1 MVDREEKY
9 IGSISGKIAAYI
21 LLAMGAVISLMP
33 LYWLVMTSLRPAGAE
48 FTYPPEWIPSSFH
61 PENYTIAW
69 NRAPFWIFT
78 FNSILVTFLATLGT
92 LLTASMAAY
101 AFARVPFYGRNVWFG
116 LTLSTMMLPWA
127 VTLIPRFLLFKYMQL
142 FDSLWPLFLP
152 FWFGGGG
159 FYIFLIRQ
167 FIMTLPVE
175 MEEAAVVDGAS
186 RLRIYFMITMPLT
199 KPAIAAVGVFSF
211 IHHWND
217 FISPLIYTNREETRT
232 LALGLR
238 YFGDEQFTEFR
249 LIMAVATL
257 MLVPVLVVF
266 FTANKYFVSGV
277 ALSGLAGR

>member
-1 MVDREEKY
+1 MVEREERY
-9 IGSISGKIAAYI
+9 IASISAKIGAYF
-21 LLAMGAVISLMP
+21 LLVLGAVISLLP

-61 PENYTIAW
+61 PENYGIAW
-69 NRAPFWIFT
+69 NRAPFWLFT
-78 FNSILVTFLATLGT
+78 FNSILVTFLATFGT
-92 LLTASMAAY
+92 ILTASMAAY
-101 AFARVPFYGRNVWFG
+101 AFARIPFYGRQVWFA

-127 VTLIPRFLLFKYMQL
+127 VTLIPRFLLFKYMGL

-152 FWFGGGG
+152 FWFGGGA

-199 KPAIAAVGVFSF
+199 KPAVAAVGVFSF

-217 FISPLIYTNREETRT
+217 FMSPLIFTNREETRT

-266 FTANKYFVSGV
+266 FAANKYFVSGV

>member
-21 LLAMGAVISLMP
+21 LLAFGAVISLMP

-61 PENYTIAW
+61 PENYPIAW
-69 NRAPFWIFT
+69 RRAPFWLFT
-78 FNSILVTFLATLGT
+78 FNSVLVTFLATLGT

-186 RLRIYFMITMPLT
+186 RVRI
-199 KPAIAAVGVFSF
+199 
-211 IHHWND
+211 
-217 FISPLIYTNREETRT
+217 
-232 LALGLR
+232 
-238 YFGDEQFTEFR
+238 
-249 LIMAVATL
+249 
-257 MLVPVLVVF
+257 
-266 FTANKYFVSGV
+266 
-277 ALSGLAGR
+277 